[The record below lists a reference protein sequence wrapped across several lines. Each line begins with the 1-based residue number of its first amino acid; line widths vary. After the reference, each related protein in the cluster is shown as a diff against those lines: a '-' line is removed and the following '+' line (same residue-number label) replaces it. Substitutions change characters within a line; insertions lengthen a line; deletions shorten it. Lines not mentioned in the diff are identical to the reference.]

1 MYAVEY
7 DAVPSLCFAEIFFY
21 YDKFVSQ
28 VPKNVTTVVYN
39 CLPGQL
45 SVVPWA
51 HTNYKMF
58 PWTRSN
64 WVRQD
69 RERRPFNI
77 FSVTFL
83 WAVSFQFS
91 LVAVCGFLQLCLVEY
106 VGCIAMRS
114 TGHRPHLSAGW
125 SVQRCVQPYTDVR
138 KPSWEGFIWVLCLIC
153 AQPRGN

>member
-1 MYAVEY
+1 MTH
-7 DAVPSLCFAEIFFY
+7 VPLFALLKYLFTMINLSLKSLKYQKMSLPARIFCQ
-21 YDKFVSQ
+21 DNK
-28 VPKNVTTVVYN
+28 
-39 CLPGQL
+39 L

-69 RERRPFNI
+69 RERRLFNI

-91 LVAVCGFLQLCLVEY
+91 LVAVCGFLQFCSVEY

-125 SVQRCVQPYTDVR
+125 SVQRCVQPYGRAQTIMRRVYL
-138 KPSWEGFIWVLCLIC
+138 STVFYLCT
-153 AQPRGN
+153 A